1 MSTPTTILQAA
12 LASGA
17 TERKLL
23 APLICAVAGEVEGLA
38 PQAFL
43 RNATKLAN
51 TLRDL
56 QRGLNLDVVVPE
68 SGSCIE
74 LEALGATL
82 DWNSYPPK
90 LVSPIRS
97 ASVPSDVERRG
108 RLPMLTD
115 TITRLKTVL
124 GDRAAIG
131 VALSG
136 PQKLVSASDGHISLS
151 DAAELVLTMVRLI
164 CSKGVNLIWL
174 LEDSSNPPSDLEEWQ
189 LATAPILGTIRFY
202 QAVPALHLP
211 GNAEGW
217 LPIVQELGSS
227 AITCVDPEK
236 SPGLATAVS
245 NAGLFGVIVD
255 SELTEI
261 TPSLRQFIGSHGCML
276 ITSDADWSGRIPARE
291 MGNKIELL
299 KGLI

>member
-1 MSTPTTILQAA
+1 MSTPTTVLQTA

-23 APLICAVAGEVEGLA
+23 APLICAIAGEVEGLA

-68 SGSCIE
+68 SGSYIE
-74 LEALGATL
+74 LEVLGATL

-90 LVSPIRS
+90 LISPIKS
-97 ASVPSDVERRG
+97 TSVPSDIERRG
-108 RLPMLTD
+108 RLPMLAD

-124 GDRAAIG
+124 GSRAAIG
-131 VALSG
+131 IALSG
-136 PQKLVSASDGHISLS
+136 PQKLVSVSDGHVSLS
-151 DAAELVLTMVRLI
+151 DAAELVLAMVRLV

-189 LATAPILGTIRFY
+189 IVTTPIFGTIRFY

-211 GNAEGW
+211 GNAESW
-217 LPIVQELGSS
+217 LPIVEGLGSS
-227 AITCVDPEK
+227 AVTCVDPEK
-236 SPGLATAVS
+236 SPDLATFVS
-245 NAGLFGVIVD
+245 NIGLFGAIVNPEIR
-255 SELTEI
+255 ELS
-261 TPSLRQFIGSHGCML
+261 PLARQFVSKPGCL
-276 ITSDADWSGRIPARE
+276 FITSDADWSGRVPARE